1 MLCYN
6 YTIITVWTLQLEMRW
21 QCRHLSPRWFVTNT
35 LCAWGHLSN
44 DWLPI
49 FPTLSGEGYMLH
61 DAGSPEAGT
70 HNKTNLDDEPLQDR
84 CSEGPRWFI
93 VRFLAKSWHDAVAVW
108 TATPAPAPVDY
119 NTKFPK
125 YSMYIYVKDWLY
137 IVKLLHSPVVAS
149 SGGKGGEAQLIGCPT
164 QVTLR
169 RSVIQLD
176 SEKISRIERC
186 NETDRMIISI
196 YFWIWIYLLYFAQ
209 KLHICIL
216 VKIDRIHG
224 ISDVVPSQREYIWL

>member
-1 MLCYN
+1 MPPSLSKMICN
-6 YTIITVWTLQLEMRW
+6 QHIVCLGTFIKRLASHLPNIIR
-21 QCRHLSPRWFVTNT
+21 RR
-35 LCAWGHLSN
+35 
-44 DWLPI
+44 
-49 FPTLSGEGYMLH
+49 LH

-164 QVTLR
+164 QVTSS

-176 SEKISRIERC
+176 SVKISSIERC
-186 NETDRMIISI
+186 NETDR
-196 YFWIWIYLLYFAQ
+196 
-209 KLHICIL
+209 
-216 VKIDRIHG
+216 
-224 ISDVVPSQREYIWL
+224 